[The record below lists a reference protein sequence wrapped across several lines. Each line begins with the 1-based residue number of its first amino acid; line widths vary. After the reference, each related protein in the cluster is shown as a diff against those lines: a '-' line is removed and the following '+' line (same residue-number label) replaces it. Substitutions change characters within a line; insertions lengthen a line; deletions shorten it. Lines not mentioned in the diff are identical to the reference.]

1 LKFHFLQIG
10 LQPVYENIWNSLA
23 TVNSHLV
30 EDDSLPIC
38 PKSVPEQSRGRGKKA
53 AKDDEQAAHLESFD
67 ISLLQELV
75 DILHVLQD

>member
-1 LKFHFLQIG
+1 M
-10 LQPVYENIWNSLA
+10 
-23 TVNSHLV
+23 

-38 PKSVPEQSRGRGKKA
+38 PKSLPEQSRGRGKKA

-75 DILHVLQD
+75 NILHVLTAELYLSIGLNVLKFSAG